1 MEFLFIDGRHED
13 IYTYTYNNNMNLN
26 TILFVDTLTCII
38 ADIYGLTTNNTP
50 SRAQSEQHVEELLS
64 HILIGLDP
72 GPQLLNFIF
81 LLQEELF
88 ESFTLILFL
97 LHSNLG

>member
-1 MEFLFIDGRHED
+1 MHLLKFLSHFLHKSS
-13 IYTYTYNNNMNLN
+13 IYL
-26 TILFVDTLTCII
+26 TIIFVANYSPCLG
-38 ADIYGLTTNNTP
+38 YRL
-50 SRAQSEQHVEELLS
+50 AQSKQHVVELLS

-81 LLQEELF
+81 LLQEEF
-88 ESFTLILFL
+88 FKSFTLILFL